1 MLLLLNNDYGVIKK
15 TLIASYV
22 KFELQGA

>member
-15 TLIASYV
+15 TLIAT
-22 KFELQGA
+22 